1 MDNGESGAREYRV
14 EALAAAA
21 GVSVDTVRFYQ
32 ARFLLPPPRRSGR
45 VALYGAEHLERL
57 RRIKSLQQRGFNLV
71 VIGRLLRGELDQADE
86 ALAEAVATG
95 AEVDPA
101 APEEFLTLAEL
112 ADRAALPVVLL
123 EALEREGVLIPRRQH
138 DQARYTGADLE
149 ALRAGAKLLELGL
162 PLGEVLELARLHQ
175 ASVRAVAERA
185 VDLFDRHIRQAR
197 QARAETDS
205 AGAAAD
211 LVEAFQALLPAT
223 VTLVAHH
230 FRRILLAVAQE
241 HIEAV
246 GTQEELEAVRSA
258 SWLRLEPPLAA
269 VRLEPPLAAEE

>member
-1 MDNGESGAREYRV
+1 MESADREYRV

-32 ARFLLPPPRRSGR
+32 ARSLLPAPRRSGR

-86 ALAEAVATG
+86 ALAEAVATA

-112 ADRAALPVVLL
+112 ADRAGLPAVLL

-138 DQARYTGADLE
+138 GQARYTGADLE
-149 ALRAGAKLLELGL
+149 ALQAGSQLLELGL
-162 PLGEVLELARLHQ
+162 PLGEVLDLARMHQ

-197 QARAETDS
+197 QDQADGPGTA
-205 AGAAAD
+205 AG
-211 LVEAFQALLPAT
+211 LVEAFQVLLPAT

-246 GTQEELEAVRSA
+246 GTEEELEAVRTA
-258 SWLRLEPPLAA
+258 SRLRLEP
-269 VRLEPPLAAEE
+269 RLAAEE